1 MLQKINKVRQLLIIL
16 VFIELSIVIAL
27 SVLGYDLWYFV
38 TVILVVVQI
47 AMYIYLADKFD
58 KLSEEQAV
66 GVREILGNTAKDAYL
81 YGGIGMVA
89 YDDNHVITWMSDLFY
104 ARGINRVGKK
114 VLAWIPEAEA
124 IISGDSDTAEVQL
137 DEKTYEITKK
147 EEEPVLFF
155 KDITEKHNYELAY
168 EEERPV
174 IGMASLDNY
183 EESTQYEDEAA
194 VSNINV
200 AVRTPL
206 TEYCKDHGI
215 LLRRI
220 NNYRYL
226 LILNEKIFS
235 DLAADHFSILNT
247 VRKAAVKQEVSITL
261 SMAFAMGT
269 DNFGTLDEM
278 VINLM
283 DLAQTRGGD
292 QVAVQRA
299 GEEVKYFGGSSEAI
313 EKRSRVR
320 VRVMAHSLREL
331 IGRSSNV
338 IIVGHKEQ
346 DFDCMGAALGV
357 SYMAKILRKQV
368 CIIEKTGGI
377 EGKLKAV
384 LEANREELENE
395 VSFVTESEALNQLLD
410 KTLVIMVDHHNIKQ
424 SNGSK
429 VLEQAKNVAV
439 IDHHRRSTEMGVKP
453 IFLYI
458 EAGASSACELI
469 TELIPYVSSHIEISE
484 LAATIMLTGMTI
496 DTNHFVVRTGARTYD
511 AASTLRRMGADP
523 QKVNEYLKDSY
534 SEFALK
540 SSIMAM
546 SKNYP
551 HQVIVTPVKGKAITR
566 SLMSQ
571 CADSLLQIQNVN
583 AVFVIANTDED
594 QTAIS
599 ARSNGKVNVQVIMEA
614 LHGGGH
620 MTAAAMQRAK
630 CNIDDVE
637 KELAK
642 ALENYFMEVGQDESH
657 SEN

>member
-1 MLQKINKVRQLLIIL
+1 MLKKINRVRRALIIL
-16 VFIELSIVIAL
+16 VFIELAVIIAF
-27 SVLGYDLWYFV
+27 SVLGYDFWYF
-38 TVILVVVQI
+38 ISIAMAIVQI
-47 AMYIYLADKFD
+47 VMYIYLTDRFD
-58 KLSEEQAV
+58 KLKEEQTV

-104 ARGINRVGKK
+104 NRGINRVGKK
-114 VLAWIPEAEA
+114 VLVWIPEAESL
-124 IISGDSDTAEVQL
+124 IHGDSDTAEVQL
-137 DEKTYEITKK
+137 DEKIYEITKK
-147 EEEPVLFF
+147 EDEPVLFF

-168 EEERPV
+168 EDERPV

-200 AVRTPL
+200 AVRTPF

-215 LLRRI
+215 LVRRI

-269 DNFGTLDEM
+269 DNYGILDEM

-299 GEEVKYFGGSSEAI
+299 GEDVKYFGGSSEAV

-320 VRVMAHSLREL
+320 VRVMGHSLREL
-331 IGRSSNV
+331 ISRSSNV

-346 DFDCMGAALGV
+346 DFDCMGSALGV
-357 SYMAKILRKQV
+357 SYFAKKMRKQV
-368 CIIEKTGGI
+368 CIIEKTGGV
-377 EGKLKAV
+377 EAKLKAV
-384 LEANREELENE
+384 LDANKEELASE
-395 VSFVTESEALNQLLD
+395 VSFVTENEALNQLHP

-424 SNGSK
+424 SNGAK
-429 VLEQAKNVAV
+429 VLEQAKNIAI
-439 IDHHRRSTEMGVKP
+439 IDHHRRSTDMGVKP
-453 IFLYI
+453 IFMYI

-469 TELIPYVSSHIEISE
+469 TELIPYISHHIEISE
-484 LAATIMLTGMTI
+484 LDATIMLAGMTI
-496 DTNHFVVRTGARTYD
+496 DTGHFVVRTGARTYD
-511 AASTLRRMGADP
+511 AASSLRRMGADP
-523 QKVNEYLKDSY
+523 QKVNEYLKDTY
-534 SEFALK
+534 SEFSLK
-540 SSIMAM
+540 SAIMAM

-551 HQVIVTPVKGKAITR
+551 HRVIITPVKGKIVTR

-571 CADSLLQIQNVN
+571 CADALLQIQNVD
-583 AVFVIANTDED
+583 AVFVIACSSDD
-594 QTAIS
+594 QVAIS
-599 ARSNGKVNVQVIMEA
+599 ARSNGKVNVQMVMEA

-620 MTAAAMQRAK
+620 MTAAAMQRPK
-630 CNIDDVE
+630 CNIDDLE
-637 KELAK
+637 KELAD
-642 ALENYFMEVGQDESH
+642 ALENYFKEVGKDESD
-657 SEN
+657 S

>member
-1 MLQKINKVRQLLIIL
+1 
-16 VFIELSIVIAL
+16 
-27 SVLGYDLWYFV
+27 
-38 TVILVVVQI
+38 
-47 AMYIYLADKFD
+47 
-58 KLSEEQAV
+58 
-66 GVREILGNTAKDAYL
+66 
-81 YGGIGMVA
+81 
-89 YDDNHVITWMSDLFY
+89 
-104 ARGINRVGKK
+104 
-114 VLAWIPEAEA
+114 
-124 IISGDSDTAEVQL
+124 
-137 DEKTYEITKK
+137 
-147 EEEPVLFF
+147 
-155 KDITEKHNYELAY
+155 
-168 EEERPV
+168 
-174 IGMASLDNY
+174 
-183 EESTQYEDEAA
+183 
-194 VSNINV
+194 
-200 AVRTPL
+200 
-206 TEYCKDHGI
+206 
-215 LLRRI
+215 
-220 NNYRYL
+220 
-226 LILNEKIFS
+226 
-235 DLAADHFSILNT
+235 
-247 VRKAAVKQEVSITL
+247 
-261 SMAFAMGT
+261 
-269 DNFGTLDEM
+269 
-278 VINLM
+278 
-283 DLAQTRGGD
+283 
-292 QVAVQRA
+292 
-299 GEEVKYFGGSSEAI
+299 
-313 EKRSRVR
+313 
-320 VRVMAHSLREL
+320 
-331 IGRSSNV
+331 
-338 IIVGHKEQ
+338 
-346 DFDCMGAALGV
+346 MGAALGV

-395 VSFVTESEALNQLLD
+395 VSFVTESEALNQLQN

-546 SKNYP
+546 SKSYP

>member
-1 MLQKINKVRQLLIIL
+1 
-16 VFIELSIVIAL
+16 
-27 SVLGYDLWYFV
+27 
-38 TVILVVVQI
+38 
-47 AMYIYLADKFD
+47 
-58 KLSEEQAV
+58 
-66 GVREILGNTAKDAYL
+66 
-81 YGGIGMVA
+81 
-89 YDDNHVITWMSDLFY
+89 
-104 ARGINRVGKK
+104 
-114 VLAWIPEAEA
+114 
-124 IISGDSDTAEVQL
+124 
-137 DEKTYEITKK
+137 
-147 EEEPVLFF
+147 
-155 KDITEKHNYELAY
+155 
-168 EEERPV
+168 
-174 IGMASLDNY
+174 MASLDNY

-338 IIVGHKEQ
+338 IVVGHKEQ

-395 VSFVTESEALNQLLD
+395 VSFVTESEALNQLHD